1 MSSKKEVSMN
11 LEDIESFDVRHLPII
26 RAFCDKTRISSII
39 DSALDTRME
48 CSPGKIVTGLILDTL
63 AGRNLSL

>member
-1 MSSKKEVSMN
+1 MDIPDNYK
-11 LEDIESFDVRHLPII
+11 DIESFDARHLPII
-26 RAFCDKTRISSII
+26 RAFCDKVNIFFII

-63 AGRNLSL
+63 AGRNLSLQST